1 MNITNVTLLFRK
13 NTLKGGISAITEKDD
28 IYSKNTIFLYYRIS
42 AEIPSD

>member
-28 IYSKNTIFLYYRIS
+28 IYSKKLYFC
-42 AEIPSD
+42 